1 MVPSSPPYKGGTLE
15 PELWIIEMNVKNKM
29 ATERYVDIKTVSR
42 YTSLPVSTLYEWSA
56 AGRIPSIKIGRRRL
70 YDLVDLDRLMASLKR
85 TSNQYEKTT
94 NKIIADIRD
103 GDI

>member
-1 MVPSSPPYKGGTLE
+1 MNPVSKGKCR
-15 PELWIIEMNVKNKM
+15 VVS
-29 ATERYVDIKTVSR
+29 ERYVDIKTVSK

-56 AGRIPSIKIGRRRL
+56 TGRVPSIKIGRRRL
-70 YDLVDLDRLMASLKR
+70 YDLVDIDRLMARLKR
-85 TSNQYEKTT
+85 TSNQYEEAT

>member
-1 MVPSSPPYKGGTLE
+1 
-15 PELWIIEMNVKNKM
+15 MNPVSKEKCRVVS
-29 ATERYVDIKTVSR
+29 ERYVDIKTVSK

-56 AGRIPSIKIGRRRL
+56 TGRIPSIKIGRRRL
-70 YDLVDLDRLMASLKR
+70 YDLVDIDRLMARLKR
-85 TSNQYEKTT
+85 TSNQYEKST

>member
-1 MVPSSPPYKGGTLE
+1 MNPVSKGKCR
-15 PELWIIEMNVKNKM
+15 VVSD
-29 ATERYVDIKTVSR
+29 RYVDIKAVSK

-56 AGRIPSIKIGRRRL
+56 TGRIPSIKISRRVL
-70 YDLVDLDRLMASLKR
+70 FDLHDIDELMASLKR
-85 TSNQYEKTT
+85 TTNQCENTT

>member
-1 MVPSSPPYKGGTLE
+1 MNPVSKGKCR
-15 PELWIIEMNVKNKM
+15 VVSV
-29 ATERYVDIKTVSR
+29 RYVDIKTVSK

-56 AGRIPSIKIGRRRL
+56 TGRIPSIKIGRRRL
-70 YDLVDLDRLMASLKR
+70 YDLVDIDRLMARLKL
-85 TSNQYEKTT
+85 TSNQYEKAT